1 MCVDDVDGGFVCVVA
16 VVVVVDG
23 FCVCVCVVAVDVDGI
38 FGGLLGWVLF
48 TPSRVWG

>member
-1 MCVDDVDGGFVCVVA
+1 MCVVAVVDVDGFFVCVVA
-16 VVVVVDG
+16 VDVD
-23 FCVCVCVVAVDVDGI
+23 DVDGI